1 MHELAKR
8 VSSTDGELSRIRD
21 MAEQLEACVL
31 DDLRDFGARLESL
44 EALTAGKHSAKT
56 TQPQAESIQQKTQ
69 ETHVPAQADAAQLQA
84 FMEKRLRRV
93 EMTMAGE
100 PALLNAGLPT

>member
-1 MHELAKR
+1 MQQLAKR
-8 VSSTDGELSRIRD
+8 ISSTDGELSRIRD

-31 DDLRDFGARLESL
+31 DDLRDLGARLESL
-44 EALTAGKHSAKT
+44 ETLTASNHSAKT
-56 TQPQAESIQQKTQ
+56 KQPQAESIQQETQ
-69 ETHVPAQADAAQLQA
+69 ASQLPAQADAAQLQA

-100 PALLNAGLPT
+100 PALWDAGMQT